1 VPEYFGEEKV
11 LAKGVF
17 IPNQHRLSPYPASTN
32 DRLHF
37 EPNELQF
44 AAMRNICIIPSCVL
58 FESVNVALKGIPPT
72 RNMLEKV
79 IVETKGLLTKL

>member
-1 VPEYFGEEKV
+1 VSEYFGDEKV

-17 IPNQHRLSPYPASTN
+17 IPNQHRLSSYPASIN

-37 EPNELQF
+37 ELNELKF

-58 FESVNVALKGIPPT
+58 FDRVSQALKGIPPT
-72 RNMLEKV
+72 RNILEKI